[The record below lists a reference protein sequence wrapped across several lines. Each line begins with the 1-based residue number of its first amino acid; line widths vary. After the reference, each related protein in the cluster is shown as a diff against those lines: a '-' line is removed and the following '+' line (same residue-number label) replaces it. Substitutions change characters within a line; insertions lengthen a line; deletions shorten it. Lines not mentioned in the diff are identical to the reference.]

1 MTLNYRLPIGS
12 SRTIRYMPSFPK
24 SSVVSDDEPMGLIEG
39 KTPDS
44 KEEWWIALALWKLGH
59 DFSYQ
64 VPVFG
69 GYWVRGGQILDFIV
83 HSTVPRET
91 IIQFNGDY
99 WHHGG
104 DEEIFSQQRLEE
116 EYRDRANILVMWSE
130 DAPNKDETFAHL
142 RRNL

>member
-1 MTLNYRLPIGS
+1 MRDYRFPVTKPSIG
-12 SRTIRYMPSFPK
+12 YEPLF
-24 SSVVSDDEPMGLIEG
+24 SDLAIDTGEEPMGLIEG
-39 KTPDS
+39 KKPQS

-83 HSTVPRET
+83 HSTVPKDT

-99 WHHGG
+99 WHVGSS
-104 DEEIFSQQRLEE
+104 EEIFSQQRLEA
-116 EYRDRANILVMWSE
+116 EYRDRAKVLVMWSE
-130 DAPNKDETFAHL
+130 DAPSKEDTYTHL